1 MSFLY
6 NTFKNAPAIGK
17 KIKQVFSKK
26 QPTITG
32 VKPTSGNNLTRMRK
46 LELGANKLEKDVN
59 ELVKFRNQKS
69 KELFKD
75 K

>member
-1 MSFLY
+1 MGVGFFNY
-6 NTFKNAPAIGK
+6 NKGK
-17 KIKQVFSKK
+17 KVVEGVKKVFSKK

-69 KELFKD
+69 KEVFK
-75 K
+75 KK

>member
-32 VKPTSGNNLTRMRK
+32 MKSTSGRTDTNQYLLK
-46 LELGANKLEKDVN
+46 KAIKDVKTKT
-59 ELVKFRNQKS
+59 E
-69 KELFKD
+69 EFKKATGKGD

>member
-1 MSFLY
+1 MSGFFNIL
-6 NTFKNAPAIGK
+6 KAGAK
-17 KIKQVFSKK
+17 KAFSKK

-69 KELFKD
+69 KEVFK
-75 K
+75 KK